1 MINIV
6 EMALKEFSTMYVFEG
21 LTEEQIHAISALL
34 EAREYIKDDVI
45 FEQGQEA
52 GYLFILKDGEVSIS
66 YKPYDGPP
74 ISVSVI
80 SSGGVFGWSTA
91 LGRDCYTSSAIAQ
104 TDCELLCISGS
115 QLKSFCKEDN
125 VTGIILLD
133 RLAGVIAERLNQTH
147 AQILSILT
155 KGSNCQEEG

>member
-1 MINIV
+1 
-6 EMALKEFSTMYVFEG
+6 MYVFDG
-21 LTEEQIHAISALL
+21 LTEEQIKTISALL
-34 EAREYIKDDVI
+34 ETRYYVEQDLI
-45 FEQGQEA
+45 FEQGQSA
-52 GYLFILKDGEVSIS
+52 DYLYILKEGEVAIS
-66 YKPYDGPP
+66 FKPYDGPP
-74 ISVSVI
+74 ITVSVI
-80 SSGGVFGWSTA
+80 NSGGVFGWSTA

-115 QLKSFCKEDN
+115 QLKSFCREDN
-125 VTGIILLD
+125 ETGIMLLD